1 MRVNGA
7 EVGSNQV
14 LVMDADSDADMVSP
28 DEAECETLTLPKSDF
43 EARARVLFPRT
54 RMNGGPIR
62 ILPGPSSGWSALHGQ
77 VTGLLSYGSM
87 SPEDFSRLI
96 CRFLDLMAGE
106 TAKRPGKVCLGN
118 RSASHFAKLAR
129 GYIEDHY
136 SKPIRMEDLCH
147 HTGASLRTL
156 QRSFREYFQ
165 VSPSDYIKARRLNAA
180 RQDLLAGAPS
190 RDLVARIALDN
201 GFSHLGRFS
210 IDYREH
216 FCESPRET
224 LARA

>member
-1 MRVNGA
+1 
-7 EVGSNQV
+7 
-14 LVMDADSDADMVSP
+14 
-28 DEAECETLTLPKSDF
+28 
-43 EARARVLFPRT
+43 
-54 RMNGGPIR
+54 
-62 ILPGPSSGWSALHGQ
+62 

-87 SPEDFSRLI
+87 SFEDFSHLI
-96 CRFLDLMAGE
+96 CRFLGLMVGE
-106 TAKRPGKVCLGN
+106 TEKRPGEVCLGN
-118 RSASHFAKLAR
+118 RSASHIARLAR

-136 SKPIRMEDLCH
+136 SKTIRMEDVCG

-190 RDLVARIALDN
+190 RARVARIALDN
-201 GFSHLGRFS
+201 GFVHLGRFS

-224 LARA
+224 LARV